1 MTLQYGNAAYGI
13 EETAAALLEAAA
25 VFSLPHFDWKGAH
38 VYDGK
43 MQEGP
48 LMRSDT
54 TMKA

>member
-1 MTLQYGNAAYGI
+1 MKKIVDGAI
-13 EETAAALLEAAA
+13 EAA
-25 VFSLPHFDWKGAH
+25 VFALPYFDWKGAH

-43 MQEGP
+43 MQEDP

>member
-1 MTLQYGNAAYGI
+1 MYGI
-13 EETAAALLEAAA
+13 EETAAALFEAAA
-25 VFSLPHFDWKGAH
+25 VFALPNFDWKGAH

-43 MQEGP
+43 MQEDP